1 MIVSAIKITKLNKYY
16 KTENEP
22 FHALKDIDLEFEEG
36 KFTVILGK
44 SGSGKSTLLNII
56 GGLDSYDNG
65 EVSVDGFDYKDADD
79 KIMSN
84 FRCRKIGFVFQSY
97 NLIPVLNVYEN
108 IIFPVNISGAKI
120 DDKYIA
126 NVIKQLGLDGKEKS
140 FPNQLSGG
148 QQQRV
153 AIARALA
160 NKPKIVLA
168 DEPTGNLDSAISE
181 DVLNLLING
190 VKEYG
195 HTLIMITHD
204 SDIAKYADRVINIED
219 GRIVKEQISNT

>member
-1 MIVSAIKITKLNKYY
+1 MNIISLKNVNKYY
-16 KTENEP
+16 KTGNES
-22 FHALKDIDLEFEEG
+22 FHALKDITLDIRESEFA
-36 KFTVILGK
+36 VILGK

-56 GGLDSYDNG
+56 GGLDSYDTG
-65 EVSVDGFDYKDADD
+65 EVILDGFNYKNADD
-79 KIMSN
+79 RIMSE

-108 IIFPVNISGAKI
+108 ITFPVNISRENI
-120 DDKYIA
+120 DADYIS
-126 NVIKQLGLDGKEKS
+126 NIIEELGLKGKEKS

-160 NKPKIVLA
+160 NKPKIILA
-168 DEPTGNLDSAISE
+168 DEPTGNLDSAIGK
-181 DVLNLLING
+181 DVLKLLTNG

-195 HTLIMITHD
+195 HTLVMITHNP
-204 SDIAKYADRVINIED
+204 DIAKYADRVITIED
-219 GRIVKEQISNT
+219 GKII

>member
-1 MIVSAIKITKLNKYY
+1 MSSIKITKLNKYY
-16 KTENEP
+16 KTGNEP

>member
-1 MIVSAIKITKLNKYY
+1 MSIISLRSVNKYY
-16 KTENEP
+16 KAGESS
-22 FHALKDIDLEFEEG
+22 FHALKDIDLNIEEG
-36 KFTVILGK
+36 EFVVILGK

-56 GGLDSYDNG
+56 GGLDSYDSG
-65 EVSVDGFDYKDADD
+65 EVIMEDFNYKAADD
-79 KIMSN
+79 TVMSD

-108 IIFPVNISGAKI
+108 ITFPVNISGEKI

-126 NVIKQLGLDGKEKS
+126 NIIKQLGLDGKEKS

-168 DEPTGNLDSAISE
+168 DEPTGNLDSTIGE
-181 DVLNLLING
+181 DVLNLLIKG
-190 VKEYG
+190 VREYG

-204 SDIAKYADRVINIED
+204 ADIAKYADRVVKIED
-219 GRIVKEQISNT
+219 GQII

>member
-140 FPNQLSGG
+140 FPNQLAGG

>member
-1 MIVSAIKITKLNKYY
+1 MNIISLKNVNKYY
-16 KTENEP
+16 KTGNES
-22 FHALKDIDLEFEEG
+22 FHALKDITLNIRESEFA
-36 KFTVILGK
+36 VILGK

-56 GGLDSYDNG
+56 GGLDSYDTG
-65 EVSVDGFDYKDADD
+65 EVILDGFNYKNADD
-79 KIMSN
+79 RIMSE

-108 IIFPVNISGAKI
+108 VTFPVNISRENI
-120 DDKYIA
+120 DADYIS
-126 NVIKQLGLDGKEKS
+126 NIIEELGLKEKEKS

-160 NKPKIVLA
+160 NKPKIILA
-168 DEPTGNLDSAISE
+168 DEPTGNLDSAIGK
-181 DVLNLLING
+181 DVLKLLTNG

-195 HTLIMITHD
+195 HTLVMITHNP
-204 SDIAKYADRVINIED
+204 DIAKYADRVITIED
-219 GRIVKEQISNT
+219 GKII

>member
-1 MIVSAIKITKLNKYY
+1 MSSIKITKLNKYY

>member
-1 MIVSAIKITKLNKYY
+1 MNIISLKNVNKYY
-16 KTENEP
+16 KTGNES
-22 FHALKDIDLEFEEG
+22 FHALKDITLDIRESEFA
-36 KFTVILGK
+36 VILGK

-56 GGLDSYDNG
+56 GGLDSYDTG
-65 EVSVDGFDYKDADD
+65 EVILDGFNYKNADD
-79 KIMSN
+79 KIMSE

-108 IIFPVNISGAKI
+108 ITFPVNISRENI
-120 DDKYIA
+120 DADYIS
-126 NVIKQLGLDGKEKS
+126 NIIEELGLKGKEKS

-160 NKPKIVLA
+160 NKPKIILA
-168 DEPTGNLDSAISE
+168 DEPTGNLDSAIGK
-181 DVLNLLING
+181 DVLKLLTNG

-195 HTLIMITHD
+195 HTLVMITHNP
-204 SDIAKYADRVINIED
+204 DIAKYADRVITIED
-219 GRIVKEQISNT
+219 GKII

>member
-1 MIVSAIKITKLNKYY
+1 MSSIKITKLNKYY
-16 KTENEP
+16 KTGNEP

-108 IIFPVNISGAKI
+108 ITFPVNISGAKI

-219 GRIVKEQISNT
+219 GRIVKEQTSNT